1 METLHGLDGLLKIP
15 RRSVMAVGNFD
26 GVHVGHQQIFKTARE
41 VARARNARLVL
52 VTFEPHTLTVLRP
65 EAAPPRL
72 TPREIKLQL
81 LESQGADYLVI
92 LTPDKQVLDL
102 TAEDFWVILRDKI
115 AVADLVEG
123 ASFRF
128 GRGAKGNVDL
138 LKQWSAG
145 TDLQLHVV
153 ESVQASLLDL
163 QVTPVSS
170 SVIRFLLSYGRVRDA
185 AICLGRS
192 YLLRG
197 EVVKGYSRGKSLG
210 FPTANLQCDGQ
221 LVPGDGVYAGRCV
234 LEGTSYPVALSIGTM
249 PTFGEN
255 KRQVEAHVIGFN
267 GDLYGKTISVELLD
281 WMREQR
287 AFLGVEPLKVQI
299 HRDIDQIVAGAGRNF
314 TRAIASPLTPA
325 DASIS
330 NPGGFA

>member
-1 METLHGLDGLLKIP
+1 MQTLHGLDGLLKIP

-26 GVHVGHQQIFKTARE
+26 GVHLGHQRIFQTARD
-41 VARARNARLVL
+41 VARARNAEMVL

-102 TAEDFWVILRDKI
+102 TAEDFWLILRDKI

-128 GRGAKGNVDL
+128 GRGAKGDVEL

-145 TDLQLHVV
+145 THLQVHVV
-153 ESVQASLLDL
+153 ESVQAPLLDM

-185 AICLGRS
+185 TICLGRS

-197 EVVKGYSRGKSLG
+197 EIVKGYSRGKSLG
-210 FPTANLQCDGQ
+210 FPTANIQCDGQ

-234 LEGTSYPVALSIGTM
+234 MEGKTYSAALSIGTM

-255 KRQVEAHVIGFN
+255 QRQVEAHLIGFD
-267 GDLYGKTISVELLD
+267 GDLYGKTIGVELLD

-287 AFLGVEPLKVQI
+287 TFSGIEPLKVQI
-299 HRDIDQIVAGAGRNF
+299 HRDIEQIVAGAGRNF
-314 TRAIASPLTPA
+314 TRTIAS
-325 DASIS
+325 ASAPGNAAIS